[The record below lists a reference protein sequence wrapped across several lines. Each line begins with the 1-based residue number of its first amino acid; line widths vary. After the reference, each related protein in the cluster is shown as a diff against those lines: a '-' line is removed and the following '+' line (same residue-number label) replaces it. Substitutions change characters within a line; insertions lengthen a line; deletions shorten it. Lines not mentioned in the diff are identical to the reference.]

1 MSVTAFTVLYVED
14 DPNDVFLLQR
24 AFQKAG
30 VDVALAS
37 VGDGLEAED
46 YLAAGARTAT
56 ARAKHPLPSLVLLD
70 LKLPKKSGLEVLEWL
85 RGQPDLRLIPVI
97 VLTSSQDRGDVRR
110 AYELGANS
118 YLVKPAQIGTLVDM
132 VKALSAYWMTYNKQP
147 EM

>member
-46 YLAAGARTAT
+46 YLAGRGAYGD
-56 ARAKHPLPSLVLLD
+56 RAKHPLPSLVLLD

-85 RGQPDLRLIPVI
+85 RGQPDLRVIPVI
-97 VLTSSQDRGDVRR
+97 VLTSSQDRGDVWR

-118 YLVKPAQIGTLVDM
+118 YLVKPAQIGTLVDI
-132 VKALSAYWMTYNKQP
+132 VKALSGYWMTYNKQP